1 MSSDS
6 MSSEAPAMQQLD
18 DPEMGATWFY
28 SFVGIIFFVAFCL
41 AVSVLYFG
49 VERNFENER
58 VIEERPAAYTELRSQ
73 QKELLAQYGTY
84 QEEVDEKKVDRVR
97 IPVERAKEIL
107 SAQGK

>member
-1 MSSDS
+1 MSS
-6 MSSEAPAMQQLD
+6 APATTTEQID

-49 VERNFENER
+49 VERNLQDER
-58 VIEERPAAYTELRSQ
+58 VIEKAPAFSTNLRQS

-84 QEEVDEKKVDRVR
+84 TEEVDGKPVERVR
-97 IPVERAKEIL
+97 IPVERAMEIV
-107 SAQGK
+107 SKQAK